1 MTDPDGPDPAPPPGP
16 PASPSAVGDDLG
28 LGLTLPGAGTVDAQ
42 GRRRVHPI
50 TPLVHGVAAV
60 PIGIVIFIAFSSN
73 LLVGGDVR
81 LFGILTLLLAVP
93 IVVVAWSYLS
103 WRNTWYWFDEDGD
116 FRVDSGVLTRQQRR
130 LQLSRLQSVD
140 VTQPFVARI
149 FSMAE
154 LSVEVA
160 GSGDSRARLRYLS
173 LADARALRSQV
184 LARAAG
190 LHHDAGE
197 APETP
202 IATVAP
208 NTLLISLLLRSSTAF
223 LLLLSAGVIV
233 ITVLTQGAFGLVLA
247 LFTGGVPLFAVVGE
261 FMRYFNFTVSSS
273 PDGLRLRFG
282 MTQTQARTVP
292 PGRVQAIELVEPL
305 LWRRRGWVRL
315 RVNIAGAGR
324 QDRSSGREETLLFPV
339 AGAELATDLVH
350 RVLPGLRVD
359 QLVWHEAPAR
369 SRWRAPIQWRRL
381 AVAWDDDVLAVRRG
395 RITRRLAV
403 IPHARTQSVRLTQGP
418 WERRLDLA
426 SVHVDSTPGPVKLA
440 GEHLDAAF
448 ARQVADEQSDRAGH
462 GRASDRSTHWAADQ

>member
-1 MTDPDGPDPAPPPGP
+1 MTEPVPPGREPVP
-16 PASPSAVGDDLG
+16 PSVVGDDLG

-50 TPLVHGVAAV
+50 TPVVHGVAAIPLGV
-60 PIGIVIFIAFSSN
+60 VVFIAFSSN
-73 LLVGGDVR
+73 LLVNRDAR
-81 LFGILTLLLAVP
+81 LIGILALLLAVP
-93 IVVVAWSYLS
+93 VVVVAWSYLA
-103 WRNTWYWFDEDGD
+103 WRNTWYWFDDDGD

-173 LADARALRSQV
+173 LGDARELRSQV

-190 LHHDAGE
+190 LRHDAGE

-202 IATVAP
+202 IATVSS
-208 NTLLISLLLRSSTAF
+208 NDLLVSLILRSSTAF
-223 LLLLSAGVIV
+223 LFLLSAAVV
-233 ITVLTQGAFGLVLA
+233 VVTVLTQGAFGLVLA
-247 LFTGGVPLFAVVGE
+247 LVTGGVPLFAVIGE

-282 MTQTQARTVP
+282 MTQTQSRTVP
-292 PGRVQAIELVEPL
+292 PGRVQAIEIVEPI

-315 RVNIAGAGR
+315 RVNIAGAER
-324 QDRSSGREETLLFPV
+324 QDRSSGRAETLLFPV
-339 AGAELATDLVH
+339 AGPELAADLVH
-350 RVLPGLRVD
+350 RVLPGLQLD
-359 QLVWHEAPAR
+359 ALVWHPAPDR
-369 SRWRAPIQWRRL
+369 SRWRSPIQWRRL
-381 AVAWDDDVLAVRRG
+381 AVSWDDTVLAVRRG
-395 RITRRLAV
+395 RFTRRLAV

-426 SVHVDSTPGPVKLA
+426 SVHVDSTPGPVTLT

-448 ARQVADEQSDRAGH
+448 ARQVADDQARRARE
-462 GRASDRSTHWAADQ
+462 GRATDRSTRWAADQ